1 MTIMTMK
8 TFVVRTICLG
18 AVALCC
24 ACTARAQDTTAA
36 PTATPTAGTM
46 NLGEFSVSLSVRD
59 IAASIAFY
67 EKLGFVRIGGAP
79 EQNWV
84 IMRNGSAT
92 IGLFQGMFEG
102 NLLTF
107 NPADVRDIQRSLK
120 REDVPIL
127 TEADESTEGP
137 AHIVLKDP
145 DGNVILLDQF

>member
-1 MTIMTMK
+1 MRTL
-8 TFVVRTICLG
+8 VVRTIFL
-18 AVALCC
+18 AALALCC
-24 ACTARAQDTTAA
+24 ACTARAQDTTGS
-36 PTATPTAGTM
+36 PVPPPTAGTPD
-46 NLGEFSVSLSVRD
+46 LGEFSISLSVRD
-59 IAASIAFY
+59 IAASEAFY
-67 EKLGFVRIGGAP
+67 RKLGFVRIGGAP

-107 NPADVRDIQRSLK
+107 NPADVREIQRSLK
-120 REDVPIL
+120 RENVPIL